1 MSLFNSF
8 RILVGIL
15 LGPSLSWFKGKTMLE
30 TSVLSVGVIT
40 NDSIFKGT
48 RYSKYF
54 FLENMIEDRISIA
67 TLAKLL
73 LKALAMPD
81 RSVIVSLLTLIVAK

>member
-1 MSLFNSF
+1 
-8 RILVGIL
+8 
-15 LGPSLSWFKGKTMLE
+15 MLE

-54 FLENMIEDRISIA
+54 FLENMTEDRISIA